1 MRQLLLPTPLQPD
14 AIVLLLYVHAARDA
28 VVRVEVQDMAAID
41 VTLTQVRRTAQVT
54 LPEDV
59 RAEDGWFTRKG
70 V

>member
-1 MRQLLLPTPLQPD
+1 MTSFPQTANNTRAPALTL
-14 AIVLLLYVHAARDA
+14 VSHSARDV